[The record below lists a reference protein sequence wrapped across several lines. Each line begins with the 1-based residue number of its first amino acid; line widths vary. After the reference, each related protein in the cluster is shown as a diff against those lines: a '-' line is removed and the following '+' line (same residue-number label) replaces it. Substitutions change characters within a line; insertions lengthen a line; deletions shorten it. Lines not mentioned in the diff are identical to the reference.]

1 MDWVQR
7 EWPSDAN
14 RTFELSERCTRALK
28 DDERYRDDLRYLKV
42 WIAYADRVAHPAEIF
57 RHLHKL
63 HIGRTLAL
71 SPPVCAFLDAI
82 DVAQF
87 RSQLQARAP
96 APVARFMTAE
106 AVPMSE

>member
-1 MDWVQR
+1 MPSPLSMVQL
-7 EWPSDAN
+7 E
-14 RTFELSERCTRALK
+14 K
-28 DDERYRDDLRYLKV
+28 YLKV
-42 WIAYADRVAHPAEIF
+42 LTATPE
-57 RHLHKL
+57 
-63 HIGRTLAL
+63 LAL

-106 AVPMSE
+106 AAPMSE